1 MDSLIFAISAV
12 FPIIAMVSI
21 GYVLKKIGFM
31 TQDFAKAANKL
42 VFRLFL
48 PVMLFLNIYNIENL
62 STMNFDYVIYALL
75 AVLVIFLVALPVTRL
90 VTKGGAQRGALLQST
105 FRSNYALIG
114 IPLSQ
119 SLFGAEGAAVATLL
133 SAIVVPAFNML
144 AVVSLSIFRTSGGKT
159 SIKKILLG
167 ILKNPLIQ
175 AVFVGLAT
183 LGIRALLARG
193 GVDFRLSNI
202 APLFKVLTYL
212 SNMATP
218 MALLVLGAQ
227 FEFSAVSSLRRE
239 IVFGT
244 LTRTVAVP
252 IFGLGCAYALM
263 RWGLLDVTGAHFAAF
278 VAVFATPVAVSS
290 VPMAQEMESD
300 ATLAGQLVVWTTLV
314 SALTVFLAAF
324 VLRLVGVFA

>member
-1 MDSLIFAISAV
+1 MDSLIFATGAV
-12 FPIIAMVSI
+12 APIIAMVTI
-21 GYVLKKIGFM
+21 GYVLKRIGFM
-31 TQDFAKAANKL
+31 TAEFAKAANKL

-48 PVMLFLNIYNIENL
+48 PVMLFLNIYNIEDL
-62 STMNFDYVIYALL
+62 ATMDFGYVVYVLL
-75 AVLVIFLVALPVTRL
+75 AVLVIFLVTLPLTRL
-90 VTKGGAQRGALLQST
+90 VTKGSAQRGALLQSV

-119 SLFGAEGAAVATLL
+119 SLFGAQGAAVATLL
-133 SAIVVPAFNML
+133 SAIVVPAFNVL
-144 AVVSLSIFRTSGGKT
+144 AVISLSIFRPSGGRP
-159 SIKKILLG
+159 SVKKILLG
-167 ILKNPLIQ
+167 IAKNPLIQ
-175 AVFVGLAT
+175 AVFTGLAV

-193 GVDFRLSNI
+193 GVDFRLSDI
-202 APLFKVLTYL
+202 TPLFKVLTYL

-239 IVFGT
+239 IVFGA
-244 LTRTVAVP
+244 LMRTVAVP
-252 IFGLGCAYALM
+252 VFGLGCAYALLRLNLM
-263 RWGLLDVTGAHFAAF
+263 PLTGAHFAAF

-290 VPMAQEMESD
+290 VPMAQEMDSD
-300 ATLAGQLVVWTTLV
+300 VTLAGQLVVWTTLI